1 MKKNIYAYYSLL
13 AIVVVFQLLWTVL
26 SLSQNIGFGQ
36 KIASLEEKQRQLQE
50 EKMQNEKALSEQLA
64 LQKVE
69 SASGEYENISDVLL
83 VEQSSSNLAS
93 R

>member
-36 KIASLEEKQRQLQE
+36 NIASLEEKQRQLQE

-83 VEQSSSNLAS
+83 VKQSSSNLAS